1 MTSGQ
6 QDGDR
11 LSMHERLPQ
20 GISITTPFIPG
31 AHLPSYL
38 TDGGSAHN
46 PLLQH
51 MVLLEQSQNP
61 LGLSCC
67 KHIHSVSGTI
77 QNTSS
82 QKKTGFERPSSA
94 VVSLAAG
101 ERKTAPSHFFSVMN
115 VFDAILLVLF
125 QP

>member
-1 MTSGQ
+1 
-6 QDGDR
+6 
-11 LSMHERLPQ
+11 MHERLQQ
-20 GISITTPFIPG
+20 GFPITTPFIPG

-38 TDGGSAHN
+38 PAGGSAPH

-82 QKKTGFERPSSA
+82 PQKMDLKDHLLWWFHWRLGKGRVIGSS
-94 VVSLAAG
+94 
-101 ERKTAPSHFFSVMN
+101 
-115 VFDAILLVLF
+115 
-125 QP
+125 